1 MASFFKKLFWLGVF
15 SVGGYYGFKF
25 YKRIKSLSNLHN
37 TLPQY
42 LENIIG
48 EAPKQKINL
57 QFNKLVYDLW
67 FTKETLEKNPNLED
81 MIREYIDDFYP
92 VFKGMN
98 VEINIA
104 EKHEEPQE
112 EKEET
117 KNETTEPEKEIK
129 TEEEHTEDEL
139 EE

>member
-1 MASFFKKLFWLGVF
+1 MMKSFFKKLFWFGVF
-15 SVGGYYGFKF
+15 SVGGYYAFKF

-57 QFNKLVYDLW
+57 QLNRLVYDLW
-67 FTKETLEKNPNLED
+67 FTKETLDKNPNLED

-92 VFKGMN
+92 VFKGLTI
-98 VEINIA
+98 EININ
-104 EKHEEPQE
+104 EKTQEDESQE
-112 EKEET
+112 EDENVEET
-117 KNETTEPEKEIK
+117 VETDTEK

-139 EE
+139 